1 MIGPLSKFSHQP
13 SPVKIAHDS
22 NQKILVLPLWRGR
35 FEAEHMDVVRE
46 MTEFYYRKGARGLR
60 VGLGLVKWRLCVQ
73 EERDK
78 FLFLV
83 VFISS
88 LT

>member
-1 MIGPLSKFSHQP
+1 
-13 SPVKIAHDS
+13 
-22 NQKILVLPLWRGR
+22 
-35 FEAEHMDVVRE
+35 MDVVRE
-46 MTEFYYRKGARGLR
+46 ITEFYYRKGARGLR